1 MMKQIK
7 THFVGEEIVKRPSL
21 VEHLVHVSPLAKLF
35 IIVEGA
41 DLHLVEPV
49 VLSPVWP
56 RLELLKEL
64 VFHHLLK
71 LVNTI
76 GSGEEWYLGKQ
87 TGIYFFDF

>member
-7 THFVGEEIVKRPSL
+7 THFVGDEIVKRPSL
-21 VEHLVHVSPLAKLF
+21 VEHLVHVSPRGQLF
-35 IIVEGA
+35 MVVEGA
-41 DLHLVEPV
+41 DLYLVEPV

-71 LVNTI
+71 FVNTVC
-76 GSGEEWYLGKQ
+76 SGEEWYLVNQ